1 MTGYDAVKKTTGVAD
16 RSGEARFRVTGPD
29 RITWLQGLL
38 TNDIAAL
45 TPGTGCYA
53 AYLTP
58 QGRMLAD
65 VRVLHLGEELILD
78 VPPVSRVAV
87 FERLTSFIIMEDV
100 VLEDV
105 TDTVARVALHG
116 PQARD
121 VLSTCVG
128 ADAADAQSRSL
139 PRQPGTPR
147 WGPGLAELARLPEY
161 ASVRA
166 SFGQRPTD
174 LIVAGSRELGALG
187 FDLYCP
193 TAAKP
198 DLLAALHAAGAAA
211 IDEEA
216 WHTLRI
222 EAGRPQFGVDM
233 TLDTIPL
240 EAGIEDRAISFT
252 KGCYVGQEIIIRI
265 MHRGHG
271 RVARKL
277 VGLQVESPSGV
288 GGRSGGLERE
298 HSAPIAIV
306 PGAPIYAGCSGSPGD
321 REIGHVTSA
330 TYSPGLAH
338 FIAMGYV
345 HRDFTDPNTGVAIGA
360 SEPRVAAKVVTLPFV
375 PVVS

>member
-1 MTGYDAVKKTTGVAD
+1 MTGYDAVKKTTGMAD

-78 VPPVSRVAV
+78 VPSVARAAV
-87 FERLTSFIIMEDV
+87 FERLTTFIIMEDV
-100 VLEDV
+100 ALEDV
-105 TDTVARVALHG
+105 TDTLARVALHG
-116 PQARD
+116 PQAAD
-121 VLSTCVG
+121 VLSACVG
-128 ADAADAQSRSL
+128 VDAANARAL
-139 PRQPGTPR
+139 PPR
-147 WGPGLAELARLPEY
+147 LADLPEH
-161 ASVRA
+161 ASVRT
-166 SFGQRPTD
+166 SFERGLGD
-174 LIVAGSRELGALG
+174 VIVAGSREVGAFG

-198 DLLAALHAAGAAA
+198 DLLVALRAAGAAE
-211 IDEEA
+211 IDDEA

-233 TLDTIPL
+233 TSDTIPL

-265 MHRGHG
+265 LHRGHG
-271 RVARKL
+271 RVARQL
-277 VGLQVESPSGV
+277 VGLQAEWDN
-288 GGRSGGLERE
+288 GGEAA
-298 HSAPIAIV
+298 APVAIA
-306 PGAPIYAGCSGSPGD
+306 PGTPIHGGD

-330 TYSPGLAH
+330 TYSPAVAH

-345 HRDFTDPNTGVAIGA
+345 HRDFTHPNTEVSIGGN
-360 SEPRVAAKVVTLPFV
+360 EPRVSAKVVALPFV